1 MSNQTQTFTKTVRF
15 TEGTN
20 DKFTKLALKLG
31 RDKRIV
37 FEQMVDYF
45 YKSKKDPL
53 DLNDELLKN
62 TLLKQH
68 KDYIGFI
75 RTQETD
81 LLIPTKREVDRMV
94 TVLGKVIDAFNKD
107 VLRQNDLLMQGQK
120 IIAGSQD
127 VQVKKFGQTDELMKR
142 VLDKLDSKEKLKN
155 VFLYILDNYIKTR
168 ETFGITTPAIKKQ
181 ELVQTTISQIKLL

>member
-1 MSNQTQTFTKTVRF
+1 MSNQTQSFTKTVRF
-15 TEGTN
+15 TENTN
-20 DKFTKLALKLG
+20 DKFTKLSLKLG
-31 RDKRIV
+31 KDKRIV

-75 RTQETD
+75 KTQEND

-94 TVLGKVIDAFNKD
+94 NVLGKVINAFNND
-107 VLRQNDLLMQGQK
+107 VLRQNDLLVQGQK
-120 IIAGSQD
+120 NIADNQN
-127 VQVKKFGQTDELMKR
+127 VQVKKFGQTDELMR
-142 VLDKLDSKEKLKN
+142 GILDKLDSKEKLKTA
-155 VFLYILDNYIKTR
+155 FLYILDNYIKTR
-168 ETFGITTPAIKKQ
+168 ESFGITTPAIKKQ
-181 ELVQTTISQIKLL
+181 DLMQETISRIKQL

>member
-1 MSNQTQTFTKTVRF
+1 MSNQTQTFTKTVRY

-20 DKFTKLALKLG
+20 DKFTKLADKLG

-37 FEQMVDYF
+37 FQQMVDYF

-75 RTQETD
+75 KTQEQD
-81 LLIPTKREVDRMV
+81 LLVPIKREVGRMIDSQKQVLDNFNNQV
-94 TVLGKVIDAFNKD
+94 TNANK
-107 VLRQNDLLMQGQK
+107 K
-120 IIAGSQD
+120 IIHNQEQMLNHQLTQAGRF
-127 VQVKKFGQTDELMKR
+127 KATDEMIQMVHGRLSTK
-142 VLDKLDSKEKLKN
+142 DHLKKQ
-155 VFLYILDNYIKTR
+155 FTLILEGYIKGR
-168 ETFGITTPAIKKQ
+168 EGIKMMSSSKDKE
-181 ELVQTTISQIKLL
+181 ELMEHAREQIRLL

>member
-1 MSNQTQTFTKTVRF
+1 MSNQTQTFTKTVRY

-20 DKFTKLALKLG
+20 DKFTKLADKLG

-37 FEQMVDYF
+37 FQQMVDYF

-75 RTQETD
+75 KTQEQD
-81 LLIPTKREVDRMV
+81 LLVPIKREVERMIDSQKQVLDNFNNQV
-94 TVLGKVIDAFNKD
+94 TNANK
-107 VLRQNDLLMQGQK
+107 K
-120 IIAGSQD
+120 IIHDQEQMLNHQLTQAGRF
-127 VQVKKFGQTDELMKR
+127 KATDEMIQMVHGRLSTK
-142 VLDKLDSKEKLKN
+142 DHLKKQ
-155 VFLYILDNYIKTR
+155 FTLILEGYIKGR
-168 ETFGITTPAIKKQ
+168 EAIKMMSSSKDKE
-181 ELVQTTISQIKLL
+181 ELMEHAREQIRLL